1 MSLTTVLDTP
11 EARAFLKPIIRSPS
25 TKPDK
30 VMKAPPLLKDASRL
44 GVAFDY
50 GFRFGLDARGLGKVD
65 KTVAANGLKKLPA
78 LVEDPVLLRSAREQF
93 ERAMS
98 VLTQLSPQSTLDDTA
113 AEALIRL
120 ASLDYI
126 FRCRR
131 LEYLQLPTRSE
142 EIADLKALFA
152 LIPWA
157 QFEGKQR
164 VLLNPT
170 FGEGSHLVGGA
181 DADIVVDDCVIE
193 IKTVKDI
200 SVDLSFVRQLVGYAL
215 LANEYG
221 ISTLHQPYPGKISR
235 LAVYF
240 SRTGQLLSFPMSDV
254 IHPSDHRKVLDYFK
268 QQGRLSA

>member
-1 MSLTTVLDTP
+1 MSLTSILETP
-11 EARAFLKPIIRSPS
+11 QARAFLKPIIRSPAM
-25 TKPDK
+25 KPEK
-30 VMKAPPLLKDASRL
+30 MIKAPPLLKDASRL

-50 GFRFGLDARGLGKVD
+50 GFRFGLDARSLGKAD
-65 KTVAANGLKKLPA
+65 KSVAATGLKKLPA
-78 LVEDPVLLRSAREQF
+78 LVDDPVLLRSAREQF
-93 ERAMS
+93 DQAMS
-98 VLTQLSPQSTLDDTA
+98 VLTRLSPQSTLDDAA

-142 EIADLKALFA
+142 ELADLKALYA

-170 FGEGSHLVGGA
+170 FGEGSGLVGGA

-200 SVDLSFVRQLVGYAL
+200 SVELAFVRQLVGYAL

-221 ISTLHQPYPGKISR
+221 ITTLSQLYPGRITR

-240 SRTGQLLSFPMSDV
+240 SRTGQLFSFPLSEV
-254 IHPSDHRKVLDYFK
+254 IHPSDWRKVLDYFR
-268 QQGRLSA
+268 QQGGLV